1 MSEALSPITTEELKE
16 RLKEAKPFNLEELD
30 EMILNGTPIEVHSNE
45 EINAIMR
52 RTEQLKV
59 RQYKIPG
66 RGDQGSH
73 TMLYA
78 GRHVDGHIKI
88 TVPENTIHVTDED
101 FEKLYHALFPNGS
114 KDQGTI

>member
-1 MSEALSPITTEELKE
+1 MNETDRPITTEELKE

-78 GRHVDGHIKI
+78 GRYVDGKIKI
-88 TVPENTIHVTDED
+88 TVPENTIHVTEED
-101 FEKLYHALFPNGS
+101 FEKLYHALFPKGN
-114 KDQGTI
+114 KHLGTL